1 MFNFGMTSNINKAA
15 RVPRHCAIAINHIH
29 SNLVLNI
36 KIQAGLIKADISDD
50 LPIFFDYKMPK

>member
-1 MFNFGMTSNINKAA
+1 MISNINKAA
-15 RVPRHCAIAINHIH
+15 RVHIH

-50 LPIFFDYKMPK
+50 LPVLFDYKMPKWLGW